1 MKNLIVSDHDFKRL
15 QEGKHICTNA
25 INRFIAVKCI
35 NEITKEELFADVS
48 QVGGIWNYK
57 AAIRRSYNSHG

>member
-1 MKNLIVSDHDFKRL
+1 MKILIISDYNFKRL

-25 INRFIAVKCI
+25 INRFVSVKCI
-35 NEITKEELFADVS
+35 NENTKEELFAEVS

-57 AAIRRSYNSHG
+57 SAIRKY